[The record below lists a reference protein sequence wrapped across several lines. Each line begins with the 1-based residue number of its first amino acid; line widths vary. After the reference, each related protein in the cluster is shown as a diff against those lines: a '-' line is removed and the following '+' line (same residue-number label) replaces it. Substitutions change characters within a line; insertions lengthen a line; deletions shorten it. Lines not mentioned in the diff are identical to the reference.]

1 MALDNMRGDLVKQ
14 TALHPIDPVKDYQGE
29 CRARTIRSDRADADG
44 SRLDDVLTSTALQD
58 SANYLQFPDCNGD
71 SKKVLPTIANR
82 PFSSSPWTLHHL
94 VDACLLSI
102 SVADRSAFACVA
114 MPRLSK
120 SLNNRKPFC
129 TGWYETTSC

>member
-58 SANYLQFPDCNGD
+58 GANYLQFPDCNGD
-71 SKKVLPTIANR
+71 SAHYPI
-82 PFSSSPWTLHHL
+82 
-94 VDACLLSI
+94 
-102 SVADRSAFACVA
+102 VAT
-114 MPRLSK
+114 MNTK
-120 SLNNRKPFC
+120 SLMLIPCHQHCQNSLGPPHFRTPMKV
-129 TGWYETTSC
+129 E